1 MKLVV
6 VAVGHRVPD
15 WVEAGFREYARR
27 MPRELPLSLIEL
39 KPESRAT
46 VAHAGRARDR
56 LVGAEGRRISAAVP
70 ARALRVALD
79 ERGLPWSTREL
90 AGRLAE
96 WQMHGRDAAFL
107 IGGADGLPEDVKGS
121 ADAVW
126 SLSALT
132 LPHALVRIILAEQ
145 LYRASSILR
154 NHPYHRD

>member
-1 MKLVV
+1 M
-6 VAVGHRVPD
+6 PD

-39 KPESRAT
+39 KPEPRTAST
-46 VAHAGRARDR
+46 HAGRALDR
-56 LVGAEGRRISAAVP
+56 LVGTEGRRISAAIP
-70 ARALRVALD
+70 ERSLRIALD
-79 ERGLPWSTREL
+79 ERGRAWSTREL
-90 AGRLAE
+90 AKRLAE
-96 WQMHGRDAAFL
+96 WQMEGRDGAFL
-107 IGGADGLPEDVKGS
+107 IGGADGLPEEVKRE